1 MSAAEE
7 VQIPD
12 PDAAQAVA
20 QVEPMPELEQ
30 VEEAHGEGERLH
42 DMSALQS
49 LEEQRTHLIADVKK
63 CRVIPFSGS
72 DRLSAVGNNRVQPR
86 IRFTLANPVLFGSI
100 IFHRTKRNTVL
111 LHRERPEVQI

>member
-12 PDAAQAVA
+12 PDAAQAA

-63 CRVIPFSGS
+63 C
-72 DRLSAVGNNRVQPR
+72 
-86 IRFTLANPVLFGSI
+86 
-100 IFHRTKRNTVL
+100 NTVDEL
-111 LHRERPEVQI
+111 KALASRIKQTLHACT